1 MSSHQLFLES
11 PEHLCPHQDPG
22 IPDPAEPLP
31 IRRQLLALLLLLPR
45 SPSKFSSSSCSPCQQ
60 LGLIHHLLPPCSG
73 CAGEKLP
80 CPLPESPHAA
90 PQGLHPSIL
99 TPIPDWEGRGSRR
112 WGQQEEAAGSLSTN
126 SCLTHGMRRAGHCCC
141 GKAAFPLGRRE
152 QWQLEFLMDRDVR
165 LQLPKIK
172 RRLPVP
178 RNNVREKMLF
188 AYVQKAIIPSLL
200 GMLRVS
206 RGNAAL

>member
-1 MSSHQLFLES
+1 
-11 PEHLCPHQDPG
+11 
-22 IPDPAEPLP
+22 
-31 IRRQLLALLLLLPR
+31 
-45 SPSKFSSSSCSPCQQ
+45 
-60 LGLIHHLLPPCSG
+60 
-73 CAGEKLP
+73 
-80 CPLPESPHAA
+80 
-90 PQGLHPSIL
+90 
-99 TPIPDWEGRGSRR
+99 
-112 WGQQEEAAGSLSTN
+112 
-126 SCLTHGMRRAGHCCC
+126 MRRAGHCCC

-188 AYVQKAIIPSLL
+188 AYVQKAIILSLL

>member
-1 MSSHQLFLES
+1 
-11 PEHLCPHQDPG
+11 
-22 IPDPAEPLP
+22 
-31 IRRQLLALLLLLPR
+31 
-45 SPSKFSSSSCSPCQQ
+45 
-60 LGLIHHLLPPCSG
+60 
-73 CAGEKLP
+73 
-80 CPLPESPHAA
+80 
-90 PQGLHPSIL
+90 
-99 TPIPDWEGRGSRR
+99 
-112 WGQQEEAAGSLSTN
+112 
-126 SCLTHGMRRAGHCCC
+126 
-141 GKAAFPLGRRE
+141 
-152 QWQLEFLMDRDVR
+152 MDRDVR